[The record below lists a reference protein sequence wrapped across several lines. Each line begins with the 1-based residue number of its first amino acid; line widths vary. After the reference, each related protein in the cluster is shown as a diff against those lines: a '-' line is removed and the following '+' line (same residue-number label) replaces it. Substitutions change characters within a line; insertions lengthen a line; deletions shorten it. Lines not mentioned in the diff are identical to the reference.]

1 MLVSQENFNCLLS
14 IRTWETEHKACFSKN
29 FNCLLSIKTWE
40 IGKANLRE
48 TVYQTHVL

>member
-1 MLVSQENFNCLLS
+1 MLVSQE
-14 IRTWETEHKACFSKN
+14 N

-48 TVYQTHVL
+48 TEREASFLKKL